1 MENTKKF
8 LVMIL
13 QAIVDEPDVV
23 SVEATSDEM
32 GVLLLAKVAPA
43 DMGKVIG
50 KQGKTAEAIRELLR
64 VVGFQ
69 VKAKI
74 SFKLEEPPG
83 RERPAR
89 PSRDEGYDD
98 IKRDLNN
105 SY

>member
-1 MENTKKF
+1 MDTAKKF
-8 LVMIL
+8 LIMVL
-13 QAIVDEPDVV
+13 EAIVEDPSAV
-23 SVEATSDEM
+23 SVEAKSDEM

-64 VVGFQ
+64 VVGFKS
-69 VKAKI
+69 KAKI

-83 RERPAR
+83 RERLAR